1 MYAIRSMTCGLLGL
15 ILLAP
20 HAAVAQTQLPRPT
33 GEYGIGRCVLDW
45 TDPART
51 ETQSGKHDAK
61 RELLVYL
68 FYPIDPQA
76 RGVRA
81 DYFPRL
87 KDVEAY
93 EERFGK
99 NFTRES
105 YGDSYKTISTL

>member
-1 MYAIRSMTCGLLGL
+1 MSMSRSISCGLIGL

-20 HAAVAQTQLPRPT
+20 TVAIAQSQLPNPT
-33 GEYGIGRCVLDW
+33 GEFGIGRCELAW
-45 TDPART
+45 TDSARV
-51 ETQSGKHDAK
+51 ETQSEKRDAK

-68 FYPIDPQA
+68 FYPIDPKT
-76 RGVRA
+76 RGERA

-87 KDVEAY
+87 KEMEAY

-105 YGDSYKTISTL
+105 YGDSYKTIST